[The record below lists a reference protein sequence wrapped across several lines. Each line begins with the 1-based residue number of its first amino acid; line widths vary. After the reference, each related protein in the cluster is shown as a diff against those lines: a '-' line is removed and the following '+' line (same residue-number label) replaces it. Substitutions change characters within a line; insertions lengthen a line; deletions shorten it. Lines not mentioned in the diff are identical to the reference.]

1 MFQNDINFV
10 FSNLDLPV
18 SDKEASEFL
27 KAEIM
32 RHEGDSV
39 SGPYYLTKDTVE
51 KELPNFSFVIDSMR
65 WPREGQARIVIYN
78 AYQQADRSFDP
89 SAENVEFE
97 VMPLYGELKAIIGC
111 FVDEEFDDSLIEL
124 QSASGESPIM
134 IAIQHGDQVREFPVC
149 AMDEA
154 AGHLSSLR

>member
-1 MFQNDINFV
+1 MAQNNLRAAAAISSLPNFAVLGSFSEKLLSLICSNLERLNRMFQNDINFV

-51 KELPNFSFVIDSMR
+51 KDLPNFSFVIDSMR
-65 WPREGQARIVIYN
+65 WPRDGQARIVIYN
-78 AYQQADRSFDP
+78 AYEDADRAFDQD
-89 SAENVEFE
+89 AENVEFD
-97 VMPLYGELKAIIGC
+97 VMPLFGEMKAIIGC
-111 FVDEEFDDSLIEL
+111 MVE
-124 QSASGESPIM
+124 
-134 IAIQHGDQVREFPVC
+134 V
-149 AMDEA
+149 
-154 AGHLSSLR
+154 

>member
-51 KELPNFSFVIDSMR
+51 KDLPNFSFVIDSMR
-65 WPREGQARIVIYN
+65 WPRDGQARIVIYN
-78 AYQQADRSFDP
+78 AYEDADRAFDQD
-89 SAENVEFE
+89 AENVEFD
-97 VMPLYGELKAIIGC
+97 VMPLFGEMKAIIGC
-111 FVDEEFDDSLIEL
+111 MVEGEFDDSLIEL
-124 QSASGESPIM
+124 HSASGESPIM
-134 IAIQHGDQVREFPVC
+134 IAIQHGDQVREFPLSAV
-149 AMDEA
+149 DEA